1 MVIHD
6 QAIWIL
12 KLEWWL
18 TPWILIPKTCLFV
31 SFKTPNSRNT
41 CWTKKWFSRNLYFE
55 SKKLLSNTIV
65 IAKLKGVNVSVSQK
79 NNKLHPGNLPWICN
93 NHHSKMYPP
102 LRNGDFPIDI
112 LLFRGVI
119 FAIKCIQMPPLKTKG
134 EHPHFSFPRRLNV
147 LGWRKKHTAPLLKL
161 LAGAVSAL
169 VAGRATENLGLDGL
183 SCVIFY
189 FWPKGG

>member
-79 NNKLHPGNLPWICN
+79 KQQTTSWKPTVNMQQPPFKDVSSIKKWWFSHWHLTFQGSNFCHQMHTNATSQNKRWTSAFFL
-93 NHHSKMYPP
+93 STT
-102 LRNGDFPIDI
+102 
-112 LLFRGVI
+112 
-119 FAIKCIQMPPLKTKG
+119 TKRFG
-134 EHPHFSFPRRLNV
+134 MT
-147 LGWRKKHTAPLLKL
+147 KKAYC
-161 LAGAVSAL
+161 AAS
-169 VAGRATENLGLDGL
+169 
-183 SCVIFY
+183 
-189 FWPKGG
+189 